1 MVDRERNELMS
12 GLTDGNAPIA
22 IVGMACR
29 LPGANGVEEFWD
41 ILRNGRCSIGPV
53 PSDRYDIDALYD
65 PTPATPG
72 KVMSRWGGFLTGIQ
86 MFDAGCFG
94 ISPREAV
101 FLDPQQRLL
110 LKTAWEALEDAG
122 QSIDDLAGSNT
133 GVFVGLWLNDY
144 EARLFGATPE
154 TDFYMTTGTGRY
166 AASGRLSYC
175 LGLEGPSLTV
185 DTACSSA
192 LVALHLACQSLR
204 SGECSQ
210 ALVGGA
216 NIILNPN
223 VTVAFSQLQM
233 MAADGRC
240 KFGDAHADGYVRSEG
255 AGVVVLK
262 PLKQAMANRDPIYA
276 VIRGSAVNNDGQSS
290 GCLGRPSPSGQER
303 LLRIAYENAGVS
315 PGSVQYI
322 EAHGT
327 GTRAGDRAELSA
339 LGAVLAEGRTSPC
352 LVGSVKTNVGHT
364 EGAAGIAGLIKTV
377 LALNHRV
384 LPPSLHCRDLNPVIP
399 WSELPVRIVRELT
412 PWPSEPGDGL
422 AGVTAFGITGTN
434 AHVVL
439 GEAPQPAS
447 KKDVE
452 SCDRAVLVPISA
464 RSRKS
469 LRGLAESYASW
480 LGSNEVSLRDLAYS
494 ASRRR
499 SHHAYRLAV
508 SGETEA
514 DLKQQLESWL
524 VSGSGTEGEI
534 GQKIVFVFPGQ
545 GSQWLGMGRELMERE
560 VVFRECLEECDRA
573 ARPFVNWSL
582 LEQLQSDETSPSYR
596 LSEIDCIQPVLL
608 AIEIALAQLWRSWGI
623 EADAVIG
630 HSMGEVAAAF
640 VAGALTLDDAMKVIC
655 SRSSLLRRTAGRG
668 AMALVDLSAA
678 ETEAALV
685 GFEEHL
691 SVAVSNSPTS
701 TVISGDPA
709 AVEQVLETLEE
720 RGVFCRPVRVDVAS
734 HSPQMDP
741 LQPELIVALRDLRP
755 AKAATPIYSTCRAS
769 VLEGTECDAAYW
781 ADNLRR
787 PVLFSRMMQEL
798 LTSGHGVFIEM
809 SPHPVLLPAIEQ
821 GFQHAGRG
829 GVAVASLRRKEPEQ
843 RTILGSLG
851 TVYQLGYSPRWE
863 QLNPA
868 GEFIRLP
875 RYCWDEERFW
885 CESDGPAGRRLVQEG
900 RSALRIELG
909 SQLQPSQT
917 EVRDIAQQLRA
928 AVGDEKRNELMKRY
942 LCDEVARVLRSSPDR
957 ITHSQPFKAM
967 GLDSLT
973 TLELRNRLER
983 TLGIKIS
990 PTMFFNYPSIVALAP
1005 RLLEKMSFK
1014 REEPESPT
1022 AAAVSIQASNGNLDS
1037 FSTDELEDLLAK
1049 ELASAEGLLK
1059 E

>member
-1 MVDRERNELMS
+1 MVGREWSELTS
-12 GLTDGNAPIA
+12 GLAEGNAPIA

-29 LPGANGVEEFWD
+29 LPGANSVDEFWD
-41 ILRNGRCSIGPV
+41 VLRSGRCSIGPV
-53 PSDRYDIDALYD
+53 PMDRFDIDALYD

-122 QSIDDLAGSNT
+122 QAIEDLAGSNT
-133 GVFVGLWLNDY
+133 GVFTGLWLNDY

-166 AASGRLSYC
+166 AASGRISYC
-175 LGLEGPSLTV
+175 FGLEGPSLTV
-185 DTACSSA
+185 DTACSSS
-192 LVALHLACQSLR
+192 LVAVHLACQSLWT
-204 SGECSQ
+204 GECSL
-210 ALVGGA
+210 AIVGGA
-216 NIILNPN
+216 NIILQPN
-223 VTVAFSQLQM
+223 VTVAYSQSQM
-233 MAADGRC
+233 MATDGRC
-240 KFGDAHADGYVRSEG
+240 KFGDARADGYVRSEG

-290 GCLGRPSPSGQER
+290 GSLGKPSPSGQER
-303 LLRIAYENAGVS
+303 LLRIAYEKAGVS

-327 GTRAGDRAELSA
+327 GTRAGDPVELST
-339 LGAVLAEGRTSPC
+339 LGAVLAGGRTSPC

-364 EGAAGIAGLIKTV
+364 EAAAGITGLIKTV
-377 LALNHRV
+377 LSLYHRT
-384 LPPSLHCRDLNPVIP
+384 LPPSLHCRELNPDIP
-399 WSELPVRIVRELT
+399 WAELPVRIVRELT

-439 GEAPQPAS
+439 GEAPQPAL

-452 SCDRAVLVPISA
+452 VCDRAVLVPISA
-464 RSRKS
+464 RSWKS
-469 LRGLAESYASW
+469 LRGLAETYASW
-480 LGSNEVSLRDLAYS
+480 LGSNQVSLRDLAYS

-499 SHHAYRLAV
+499 SHHACRLAI
-508 SGETEA
+508 SGETWA
-514 DLKQQLESWL
+514 DLKQQLENWL
-524 VSGSGTEGEI
+524 VSGPTTEGEV
-534 GQKIVFVFPGQ
+534 GRKIVFVFPGQ
-545 GSQWLGMGRELMERE
+545 GSQWLGMGRELIERE

-573 ARPFVNWSL
+573 ARPFLNWSL
-582 LEQLQSDETSPSYR
+582 LEQLQCDETSPSYR
-596 LSEIDCIQPVLL
+596 LSEIDCIQPLLL

-640 VAGALTLDDAMKVIC
+640 VAGALTLEDAMRVIC
-655 SRSSLLRRTAGRG
+655 CRSKLLRRTAGRG
-668 AMALVDLSAA
+668 AMALVDLSTA
-678 ETEAALV
+678 ETEAELA
-685 GFEEHL
+685 GFEEQL
-691 SVAVSNSPTS
+691 SVAVSNSPAS

-709 AVEQVLETLEE
+709 AVEQVLQRLEE

-741 LQPELIVALRDLRP
+741 LQPELIAALRDLRP
-755 AKAATPIYSTCRAS
+755 AKAAIPIYSTCRAS
-769 VLEGTECDAAYW
+769 VLDGTECDAAYW

-787 PVLFSRMMQEL
+787 PVLFSRMTQEL

-821 GFQHAGRG
+821 GFQHAGRA

-843 RTILGSLG
+843 RTILNSLG
-851 TVYQLGYSPRWE
+851 TVYQLGFLPRWE

-868 GEFIRLP
+868 GEFIKLP

-885 CESDGPAGRRLVQEG
+885 CESDGPAGRRLPQEG
-900 RSALRIELG
+900 RSALRIQLG
-909 SQLQPSQT
+909 SQPQPSQT
-917 EVRDIAQQLRA
+917 EVRDIAHLLRTA
-928 AVGDEKRNELMKRY
+928 ESEEKRNDLMKRY

-957 ITHSQPFKAM
+957 INHSQPFKAM

-973 TLELRNRLER
+973 TLELRNRLQR
-983 TLGIKIS
+983 TVGTKIS
-990 PTMFFNYPSIVALAP
+990 PTMFFNYPSIATLAP
-1005 RLLEKMSFK
+1005 RLLEKMSFE
-1014 REEPESPT
+1014 REEPKPPT
-1022 AAAVSIQASNGNLDS
+1022 VAAIPVQAGDGNLDS
-1037 FSTDELEDLLAK
+1037 FSKDELEDLLAK
-1049 ELASAEGLLK
+1049 ELASAEDLLK